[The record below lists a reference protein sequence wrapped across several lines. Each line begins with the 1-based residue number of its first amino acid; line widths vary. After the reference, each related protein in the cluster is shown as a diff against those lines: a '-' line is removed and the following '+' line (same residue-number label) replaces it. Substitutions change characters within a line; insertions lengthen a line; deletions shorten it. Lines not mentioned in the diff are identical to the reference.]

1 MKKWFEKICIGLIFF
16 LSALLLMFFGI
27 RTAGKTIAFARAE
40 RIEVIN
46 NLVDG
51 ISEGASLTSQG
62 KKMQTVVY
70 EYLKAFLRAVA
81 GFEFVPR
88 NDFSILT
95 HIINSLPQQTQ
106 VLSFVYHGRDLTIS
120 TVQPLP
126 EQVEQMV
133 QSLEKKLKIP
143 QEYEKVVYSYYID
156 SDQQCVAQ
164 ITLIARKYDETNFLE
179 ELQKELLRP
188 HRTEKRI
195 RKKRKRM
202 EQKKIDRISQLS
214 RLSRERELTEEEKQE
229 QQLLRR
235 EYVDSMKNNLRATLQ
250 NVVIQH
256 PDGSRTKLKK

>member
-51 ISEGASLTSQG
+51 ISEGANLTSQG

-88 NDFSILT
+88 NDFSVLT
-95 HIINSLPQQTQ
+95 HIINSLPQPTQ

-120 TVQPLP
+120 TIQPSP

-133 QSLEKKLKIP
+133 QSLEKKLKMP

-156 SDQQCVAQ
+156 PDQQCVAQ

-179 ELQKELLRP
+179 ELQKELLP
-188 HRTEKRI
+188 EPSAQDGEENQKEEKT
-195 RKKRKRM
+195 
-202 EQKKIDRISQLS
+202 DG
-214 RLSRERELTEEEKQE
+214 TEENRPNQPTE
-229 QQLLRR
+229 Q
-235 EYVDSMKNNLRATLQ
+235 TL
-250 NVVIQH
+250 
-256 PDGSRTKLKK
+256 P